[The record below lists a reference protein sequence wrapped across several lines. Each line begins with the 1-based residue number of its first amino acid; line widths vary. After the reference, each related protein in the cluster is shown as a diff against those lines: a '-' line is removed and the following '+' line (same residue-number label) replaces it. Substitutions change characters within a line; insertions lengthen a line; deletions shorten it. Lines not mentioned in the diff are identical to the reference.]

1 MKKAIRL
8 RNDIGFQ
15 QIAKCIIVVVDTMDT
30 LIRGVIR
37 TMLPVTLVTA
47 RCVVE
52 LIGDIRGYSAFQG
65 ICFSETR
72 AYNAA
77 FISLNLKVYLVA
89 DDWCRSVNCR
99 LNGVLKIIGE

>member
-1 MKKAIRL
+1 
-8 RNDIGFQ
+8 
-15 QIAKCIIVVVDTMDT
+15 
-30 LIRGVIR
+30 
-37 TMLPVTLVTA
+37 MLPFTLLIV
-47 RCVVE
+47 RFVVE